1 MFHPIPADGF
11 EWSARPWG
19 DVLACT
25 PLAAAADHF
34 FTARNLAL
42 GEDASGWRQVAGAVG
57 VEPENLLLVKQIHG
71 ATVALATRGRQGWTR
86 PEADV
91 IATDDPGTAV
101 AIQTADC
108 VPILLAEDTGRAVA
122 AVHAGWRGLAMRA
135 PIAAVDALLDRFGV
149 RPERLIAAIG
159 PAIGACCYEVGPE
172 VRQAFAL
179 AGHHPHLLD
188 RWFAPRPGGRFHLD
202 TVAAARGQLEGAG
215 IPPPRIHAADLCTQ
229 SHSNVFHSYRADG
242 PRAGR
247 MAAVIRPRA
256 EAHRQDQRG
265 AQRLQARGV

>member
-19 DVLACT
+19 GVLACA
-25 PLAAAADHF
+25 PLAEAADHF

-42 GEDASGWRQVAGAVG
+42 REDASAWHQVADAIG
-57 VEPENLLLVKQIHG
+57 VRPDDLLLVRQIHG
-71 ATVALATRGRQGWTR
+71 ATVALATPGRQGWTV
-86 PEADV
+86 PEADA
-91 IATDDPGTAV
+91 IATDDPSTAV

-122 AVHAGWRGLAMRA
+122 AVHAGWRGLARRA
-135 PIAAVDALLDRFGV
+135 PVAGVDALLHHFGV

-172 VRQAFAL
+172 VRQAFAS
-179 AGHHPHLLD
+179 AGHDRDLLD
-188 RWFAPRPGGRFHLD
+188 RWFEPRPGGRFHLD

-215 IPPPRIHAADLCTQ
+215 IPPPRIHAAGLCTQ
-229 SHSNVFHSYRADG
+229 THADVFHSYRADG

-247 MAAVIRPRA
+247 MAAVIRPRVKG
-256 EAHRQDQRG
+256 QR
-265 AQRLQARGV
+265 